1 MLKFFHL
8 LHSWSLCVLICTAP
22 QSFILKLKNKN
33 LSCLFILMGFKIIK
47 KYICFF
53 LLCQISTFESMSF
66 WWKGSF
72 LWWHW
77 CWFSLQSFMM
87 AVQRPSHRGSG
98 GLGLSSTF
106 PLPCPAPKA
115 LLVCSHTPAVPC
127 WLVQAWANFL
137 KRLIFFT
144 GAAIRHCDVERGWLE
159 PDLYNCTS
167 PPFVE
172 LNIAVRCSA
181 VTEGLSCFFIIF
193 CPLRLI

>member
-1 MLKFFHL
+1 M
-8 LHSWSLCVLICTAP
+8 LICTAP

-47 KYICFF
+47 KYMCFF

-72 LWWHW
+72 CGDIDVDFLCSHLWWLSKDHHTGDLVASDQVQPSRCRALPQRLCW
-77 CWFSLQSFMM
+77 CVHTLQRSLLTRASVGEFSQ
-87 AVQRPSHRGSG
+87 
-98 GLGLSSTF
+98 TF
-106 PLPCPAPKA
+106 
-115 LLVCSHTPAVPC
+115 
-127 WLVQAWANFL
+127 N
-137 KRLIFFT
+137 FFT

-181 VTEGLSCFFIIF
+181 VENW
-193 CPLRLI
+193 RL